1 MLASSIALGGIA
13 GLLLRGDWRNLRQ
26 FRPHWWQV
34 AALALLTRGLGVVFG
49 LPVAVHTAA
58 ITVVAVVA
66 LRNWRLPGAL
76 LVALGST
83 LNVLVIVA
91 NGGMPFDATAATSVG
106 AQVLANDALHHP
118 LRPDSRLPWLADVL
132 PVAMFRNVY
141 SLGDVFIAAG
151 GFWIPFSVL
160 RRR

>member
-1 MLASSIALGGIA
+1 M
-13 GLLLRGDWRNLRQ
+13 
-26 FRPHWWQV
+26 
-34 AALALLTRGLGVVFG
+34 FG
-49 LPVAVHTAA
+49 LPVVAHAAA
-58 ITVVAVVA
+58 IAVIAVVA
-66 LRNWRLPGAL
+66 LRNWRVPGAL
-76 LVALGST
+76 LVALGAT
-83 LNVLVIVA
+83 LNVLVIGA
-91 NGGMPFDATAATSVG
+91 NGGMPFDATAAASVS

-151 GFWIPFSVL
+151 GFWIPFSIL